1 MKLMLHIV
9 VLNHAVTLG
18 PVARKKKAVVLT
30 DVRAIRALAHPARQR
45 LIDELYGGSVLTA
58 TECAE
63 LVGLT
68 PSAVSYH
75 LRALARWGI
84 IERAE
89 ATVDGRQRPWRA
101 PARNLVIS
109 SPPGVAGRAA
119 GRASTHLYLDRVR
132 EQIDEWSE
140 QADDDPWRDDAL
152 TSRGRLWLTHE
163 EYNEFVKEM
172 TAVVRKHAR
181 GRTNADHPDG
191 TRLVN
196 SFLVAIP
203 AGEAPAE

>member
-1 MKLMLHIV
+1 M
-9 VLNHAVTLG
+9 
-18 PVARKKKAVVLT
+18 PRKKKAVVLT
-30 DVRAIRALAHPARQR
+30 DARAIRALAHPARQR

-58 TECAE
+58 TECAD

-89 ATVDGRQRPWRA
+89 AAVDGRERPWRA
-101 PARNLVIS
+101 PARTMIIS

-119 GRASTHLYLDRVR
+119 GRAAIQTYLNRLQAQLDDWTARSDDDSWDEETIIDRGRMWLTR
-132 EQIDEWSE
+132 EQFGSLQREIAGVLRKY
-140 QADDDPWRDDAL
+140 QA
-152 TSRGRLWLTHE
+152 HH
-163 EYNEFVKEM
+163 
-172 TAVVRKHAR
+172 TAAR
-181 GRTNADHPDG
+181 HPAD

-196 SFLVAIP
+196 SFVALIP
-203 AGEAPAE
+203 AGEPPSE